1 MGQIVGPE
9 TLVFNL
15 NQTPG
20 NYPKA
25 HNLNAVNRG
34 ESLEIQQRNF
44 MLQVNTQRC

>member
-20 NYPKA
+20 NYLKEDILKNYFCA
-25 HNLNAVNRG
+25 NADLRLTG
-34 ESLEIQQRNF
+34 CT
-44 MLQVNTQRC
+44 NTFHRHYK